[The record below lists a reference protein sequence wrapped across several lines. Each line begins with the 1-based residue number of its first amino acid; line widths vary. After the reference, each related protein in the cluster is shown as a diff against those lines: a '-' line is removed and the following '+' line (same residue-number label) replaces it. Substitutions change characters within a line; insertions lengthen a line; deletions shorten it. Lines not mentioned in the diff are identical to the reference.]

1 MSVESCL
8 HFIDGKFV
16 PSITGQTFPSVNPAT
31 EDVIAQVARGQGA
44 DVELAVKA
52 AQRAYKSWSKVT
64 AYERSKLM
72 HRIADLLESERPEIA
87 KLETRDN
94 GKPISET
101 LDGDIPRAV
110 RNFRFFGDLILKDQ
124 PFHHDGADGSHFYV
138 RREPLGVVGL
148 ITPWNLP
155 LYLAT
160 WKVAPALATGN
171 TIVLKPA
178 ELTPLSANALA
189 RVMQKAGV
197 PDGVFN
203 IVHGFGAGEAGEALV
218 AHPDVRAISFTGETH
233 TGAAIMKTAAPH
245 LKKLS
250 FELGGKGAS
259 VITEDADLAAAIPAC
274 VRAAFR
280 NQGQICLAGS
290 RLLVH
295 ESVYAEVAE
304 RLQQETAKIRVG
316 DPLDG
321 QTSMGAVISLEH
333 RERVES
339 FIAYGKQHHKLLI
352 GGSRPRHLSKGA
364 FLEPTIF
371 VDVPQGSRLVQ
382 EEIFGPVLTVQK
394 FSNDD
399 SAIDMVNDTRYGL
412 SASVWTTSDARAKKY
427 AESVRT
433 GLFWINAW
441 FIRDLSVPFGG
452 MKHSGIGREGGRWSL
467 DFYSEYKC
475 ISAPASQNLE
485 TIWT

>member
-1 MSVESCL
+1 MSAESCL
-8 HFIDGKFV
+8 HFIGGRFV
-16 PSITGQTFPSVNPAT
+16 PAKSGQTFPSINPAT
-31 EDVIAQVARGQGA
+31 EEVLAHVARGQSA
-44 DVELAVKA
+44 DVEEAVQSARLALT
-52 AQRAYKSWSKVT
+52 SWSKVSAT
-64 AYERSKLM
+64 ERSKLM
-72 HRIADLLESERPEIA
+72 HRIADLLEAERAEIA
-87 KLETRDN
+87 RLESRDN

-101 LDGDIPRAV
+101 MEGDIPRAV
-110 RNFRFFGDLILKDQ
+110 RNFRFFGDLILKEQ
-124 PFHHDGADGSHFYV
+124 PFHHRGADGSNFYV

-189 RVMQKAGV
+189 RIMQKAGV

-203 IVHGFGAGEAGEALV
+203 VVHGFGAGEAGEALV

-233 TGAAIMKTAAPH
+233 TGAAIMKTAAAH

-259 VITEDADLAAAIPAC
+259 VITEDADLNAAIPAC

-295 ESVYAEVAE
+295 EKVYTEVIE

-316 DPLDG
+316 DPLDA

-333 RERVES
+333 RERIES
-339 FIAYGKQHHKLLI
+339 FIAYGKQHHKLLL
-352 GGSRPRHLSKGA
+352 GGSRPKNLSKGA

-371 VDVPQGSRLVQ
+371 VDVPQNSRMVQ

-394 FSNDD
+394 FSSDD
-399 SAIDMVNDTRYGL
+399 VAIDMVNDTRYGL
-412 SASVWTTSDARAKKY
+412 SASVWTNNDARAKKY
-427 AESVRT
+427 AENVST

-467 DFYSEYKC
+467 DFYSEYKS
-475 ISAPASQNLE
+475 IAAPASQNLE
-485 TIWT
+485 KIWT